1 MTCRRLISCS
11 FLLLPL
17 LAGGQ
22 DWVVIDT
29 DGAADDLR
37 AICLLLAAPS
47 VEICAI
53 VTSEGALSPGEAT
66 RKVRALLRAAG
77 REEIPVGTGRALDL
91 PPPRWREQSRR
102 VSWGDER
109 EDDAPPPPAPAVALL
124 REVIRNAA
132 CTFVALGALTNLADL
147 LDSLPAAQENIPR
160 VIWYNGHDDL
170 QASANHAAD
179 PAAAARVL
187 SSGIPVRII
196 SGERLA
202 ITINPAFVEAI
213 SSIDAPLARLLVAAH
228 RSDALRRIV
237 DAGHMKTWDDLA
249 ALYLLDPTLF
259 TARPYSP
266 SVSLLV
272 LDGEKAV
279 TRAMALIITL
289 LSN

>member
-1 MTCRRLISCS
+1 LISCS
-11 FLLLPL
+11 LLLLPL

-22 DWVVIDT
+22 ERVVIDT

-47 VEICAI
+47 VEIRAI

-77 REEIPVGTGRALDL
+77 RDDILIGTGRSLAL

-102 VSWGDER
+102 VPWGDER
-109 EDDAPPPPAPAVALL
+109 DDDGEAPPAVALL
-124 REVIRNAA
+124 REIAREGA

-147 LDSLPAAQENIPR
+147 LDSLPAARENIPR
-160 VIWYNGHDDL
+160 VIWYNGHDDPR
-170 QASANHAAD
+170 ASANHAAD
-179 PAAAARVL
+179 PASAARVL
-187 SSGIPVRII
+187 SGGIPARII
-196 SGERLA
+196 SGEHLA
-202 ITINPAFVEAI
+202 ITIDPAFVEAI

-228 RSDALRRIV
+228 RSPALRRVV

-249 ALYLLDPTLF
+249 ALYLLDPDLF
-259 TARPYSP
+259 TARPCSP
-266 SVSLLV
+266 SVSLLA

-279 TRAMALIITL
+279 TRAMALICHVLKIAR
-289 LSN
+289 